1 MKNLFCFQQL
11 IFQKI
16 EGGPASICTQ
26 AIDHLQLNGVFL
38 HPPDLERF
46 CEKDNEQLYLALHFD
61 DVPHLPVVDLPQPV
75 EGAQPRDGTLLSI
88 FQRQGK
94 HKNDM
99 ALYHCSKTRYS
110 KCKGDWLWSF
120 SLSARCPCASQVI
133 YSPVQTANLRLCC
146 AMGGELYP
154 LFSTVI
160 MRGNF
165 LQRRM

>member
-1 MKNLFCFQQL
+1 MQAVRLLEVRLLDEKLVLLSAAHISKDRGRPCQHL
-11 IFQKI
+11 
-16 EGGPASICTQ
+16 PQ

-88 FQRQGK
+88 FQRWGK

-99 ALYHCSKTRYS
+99 ALYHCSKTRYRR
-110 KCKGDWLWSF
+110 F
-120 SLSARCPCASQVI
+120 AA
-133 YSPVQTANLRLCC
+133 
-146 AMGGELYP
+146 
-154 LFSTVI
+154 F
-160 MRGNF
+160 RGI
-165 LQRRM
+165 RWRSIISR